1 MDKILDGLT
10 ISAMGLCGV
19 FLVLIIFFAS
29 TKLMMFLA
37 NKYSKPD
44 DNH

>member
-1 MDKILDGLT
+1 MERILDGLT
-10 ISAMGLCGV
+10 ISGMGLCGV
-19 FLVLIIFFAS
+19 FLVLIIFFVS
-29 TKLMMFLA
+29 TKLMMFIA